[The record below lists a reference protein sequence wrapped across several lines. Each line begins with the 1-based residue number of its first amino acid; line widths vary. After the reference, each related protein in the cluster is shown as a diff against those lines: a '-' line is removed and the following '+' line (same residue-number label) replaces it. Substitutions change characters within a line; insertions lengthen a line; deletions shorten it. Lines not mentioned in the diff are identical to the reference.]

1 MAKKFTRN
9 SADVNIEITDEMKAT
24 MLEDWPD
31 DIPDE
36 NVAVSV
42 NNVTKMY
49 KIYKILKK

>member
-9 SADVNIEITDEMKAT
+9 TVDVNIEITDEMKAT

-31 DIPDE
+31 NIPDE